1 MKSLTFKIVL
11 PLTVISFATLTK
23 WWYVLPVDAPDT
35 MLTGFP
41 FPFLCN
47 GWHTSLSLQIFVTEF
62 IADLVT
68 YFLFWFILIFCINR
82 FAVKLK
88 VHKAVTISLW
98 TLSGLIIAFATLLAA
113 NKDNLFYA
121 KRPFGI
127 EVMETGFKFGWQH
140 KERPDFYKYHPE
152 AKRQ

>member
-23 WWYVLPVDAPDT
+23 WWYASPVDAPDT
-35 MLTGFP
+35 LFIGFP
-41 FPFLCN
+41 FPFLCD
-47 GWHTSLSLQIFVTEF
+47 GWHTSLSLQIFVTEL

-82 FAVKLK
+82 FTVKLK
-88 VHKAVTISLW
+88 VHKAVTIGLW

-127 EVMETGFKFGWQH
+127 EVMEIGFKFGWQH
-140 KERPDFYKYHPE
+140 KEKPDFYKYHPE
-152 AKRQ
+152 SKQ